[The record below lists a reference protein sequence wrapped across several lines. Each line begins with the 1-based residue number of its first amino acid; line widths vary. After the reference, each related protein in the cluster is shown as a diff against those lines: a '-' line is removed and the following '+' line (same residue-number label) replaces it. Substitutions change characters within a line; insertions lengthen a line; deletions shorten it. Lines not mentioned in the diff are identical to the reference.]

1 MGNCGCS
8 NSSKKVAPKQQ
19 ARKRASASTA
29 SANRVGEIKRII
41 RRPVR

>member
-8 NSSKKVAPKQQ
+8 GSNKKVAPKQQ
-19 ARKRASASTA
+19 TVKRASASTA
-29 SANRVGEIKRII
+29 PTNRAGEIRRII